1 MTVLMSTS
9 NAVTTVSVSRNTTWL
24 IGERA
29 NKNLIKSSQTQQNVK
44 GNIH

>member
-29 NKNLIKSSQTQQNVK
+29 NKNLKSSQTQQNVK